1 MLRAKDIMTREVISV
16 RRELPINQ
24 ALDLVVNN
32 GISGLPVVDDEMN
45 LIAILS
51 EKDLLQ
57 LFNKS
62 EETETGTVNDF
73 MTQPAVYFEE
83 NENLLDVCNF
93 LMKNIFRRVPVT
105 SNNKLVGIISIRDI
119 LKHVREIIGLSREKV
134 EQL

>member
-24 ALDLVVNN
+24 ALDLVVKNS
-32 GISGLPVVDDEMN
+32 ISGMPVVDDEMN

-57 LFNKS
+57 LFNKP
-62 EETETGTVNDF
+62 EESRTGTVNDF

-83 NENLLDVCNF
+83 NENLLDVCTF

-119 LKHVREIIGLSREKV
+119 LKHIRETMGVSREKV